1 VENHS
6 NEDLLFQNQKVID
19 IRMEKEVK
27 KAFLEYSMSV
37 IMSRA
42 LPDARDGLKPG
53 QRRILYA
60 MYEDRL
66 THDKPFRKS
75 ATTVGNVL
83 GRYHP
88 HGDIAVYN
96 TMVRM
101 AQPFSYRYP
110 LIEGHGNFGSVD
122 GDAAAAYRYTE
133 ARLARISDEMMRD
146 IEKEVIPFAPNFD
159 NRLREPVVLPA
170 RFPNLLVN
178 GSVGIA
184 VGMATNIPPH
194 ELGEVID
201 AALYRMDHPDCSV
214 AELMEYIKGP
224 DFPTA
229 GIIYGLNGII
239 EAYTTGRGRITVRA
253 RARVEEDHHRII
265 ITEIPYMVNKSML
278 CEAIARLVKD
288 KRVDGIT
295 ELRDE
300 SGRDGMRIVIE
311 YRRDVNGQVILNQLY
326 KYTQLQDTCAV
337 NMIALVGKEPKVLPL
352 PEILDIYIKHQETV
366 IINRTK
372 YDLNKALAR
381 AHIFEGFYIALGN
394 IDRVIEIIK
403 GSKTIPEAKERL
415 MAEFFTVNWTDSY
428 MAAHGKSGNTVQKLT
443 EEQAQAIVDMTLG
456 RLTGMERQ
464 KIEEELLRLHELIAE
479 LEGIL
484 ADINKV
490 KQIIRVELG
499 EIRQKYSDPRR
510 TEIVPVEDEII
521 LEDLIERHSCII
533 TLTHAGYIKRQ
544 PVDTYTA
551 QNRGGRGIIGMSTK
565 EEDFIE
571 KVIAVNSHSYLLMFT
586 NTGKVHMLKAYQIPE
601 ASRTAKGS
609 NLVNILELAPGEKVT
624 AVIGVEEF
632 NEDKYLTMVTKFGVI
647 KRTLLTEYEYQ
658 RRGGKIA
665 LTLDEGDELVFV
677 MLTDGKSDLIIATR
691 DGKAV
696 RFNEK
701 NARAMGRVTRGVRG
715 ISLREGDYVT
725 GVALVEAG
733 KKLITIT
740 ENGYGKCTEFN
751 DFRRM
756 RTRGG
761 FGVVCHNITQK
772 IGRLAGIS
780 SVGEDDDIMIITD
793 SGTIIRTPVKGI
805 PVYSRSAAGV
815 IVMRLAEGQSI
826 VNFTKVAS
834 VEEEEREISRA
845 REMSK
850 AAESEKKIITALPTG
865 DEEDEDEDERPE
877 PDSDE
882 DI

>member
-6 NEDLLFQNQKVID
+6 NEDLLFQNQKIID

-88 HGDIAVYN
+88 HGDVAVYN

-146 IEKEVIPFAPNFD
+146 IEKEVVPFVPNFD

-194 ELGEVID
+194 NLGEVID

-229 GIIYGLNGII
+229 GIVYGLNGII

-278 CEAIARLVKD
+278 CEAIAGLVKD
-288 KRVDGIT
+288 KKIDGIT

-311 YRRDVNGQVILNQLY
+311 YRRDANGQVILNQLY

-337 NMIALVGKEPKVLPL
+337 NMLALVGKEPKVLSL
-352 PEILDIYIKHQETV
+352 PEILDIFIKHQETV

-381 AHIFEGFYIALGN
+381 AHIFEGFYIAISN

-499 EIRQKYSDPRR
+499 EIRQKYADPRR

-632 NEDKYLTMVTKFGVI
+632 NKGQYLTMVTKFGVI

-677 MLTDGKSDLIIATR
+677 MLTDGRSDLIIATR
-691 DGKAV
+691 DGNAV

-701 NARAMGRVTRGVRG
+701 NVRAMGRVARGVRG

-725 GVALVEAG
+725 GVALVEDG

-740 ENGYGKCTEFN
+740 ENGFGKRTEFD

-761 FGVVCHNITQK
+761 FGVVCHNITRK
-772 IGRLAGIS
+772 TGRLAGIS

-793 SGTIIRTPVKGI
+793 SGTIIRTPVRGI

-815 IVMRLAEGQSI
+815 IVMRLAEDQSI

-845 REMSK
+845 REMNK
-850 AAESEKKIITALPTG
+850 AAEGEKKIITALPTG
-865 DEEDEDEDERPE
+865 DEEDEAEDEQHE

-882 DI
+882 EI